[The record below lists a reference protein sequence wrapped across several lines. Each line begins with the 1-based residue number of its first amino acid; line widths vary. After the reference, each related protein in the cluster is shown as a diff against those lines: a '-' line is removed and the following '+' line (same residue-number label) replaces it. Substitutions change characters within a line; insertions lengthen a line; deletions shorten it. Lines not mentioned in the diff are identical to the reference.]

1 MKTTMTRMM
10 EHSAENQKHRTMNF
24 CSLVLA
30 LIAVTLGW
38 GTAGAQ
44 AQSVHGVGT
53 ANTIPVWTNSTTIGN
68 SLMMQSGGNVS
79 VNGGLAATTL
89 SGNGSSVTNV
99 NALTLGGLGSSAFA
113 QVGAQNTFTTT
124 QTIEGNLNLTGS
136 INDTLTLQGN
146 VTDSSG
152 EESANVI
159 GGFGGSGSVPGNSV
173 ASGVV
178 GATIAGGGGTLPGF
192 PGPNTVTAA
201 WGTVGGGS
209 GNTASRFATV
219 GGGTSN
225 SASGFGFGTVGGGR
239 SNTAGEFSTVA
250 GGDGN
255 TASGLDATVPGGFAN
270 TAAGEGSFA
279 AGKEATANNNGSFV
293 WSDNSSGGL
302 SDTGAN
308 SFVARASGGFTFY
321 TAPGTST
328 GATLMSGSG
337 SWSSLSDRSVKA
349 NFMLVDGKALLATLA
364 ALPIATWNYTAQAD
378 SIRHMGPTAQDFRAA
393 FGLGEDERHISTV
406 DSEGVALAAIQALYK
421 LSQEQVQLSQQQV
434 QELTRQVN
442 ELQNQMARLTGTR

>member
-1 MKTTMTRMM
+1 M
-10 EHSAENQKHRTMNF
+10 
-24 CSLVLA
+24 
-30 LIAVTLGW
+30 TLG
-38 GTAGAQ
+38 
-44 AQSVHGVGT
+44 
-53 ANTIPVWTNSTTIGN
+53 NSI
-68 SLMMQSGGNVS
+68 MMQSGGNVS
-79 VNGGLAATTL
+79 VSGGLAATTL

-209 GNTASRFATV
+209 GNTANRFGTV

-250 GGDGN
+250 GG
-255 TASGLDATVPGGFAN
+255 TATP
-270 TAAGEGSFA
+270 
-279 AGKEATANNNGSFV
+279 
-293 WSDNSSGGL
+293 
-302 SDTGAN
+302 
-308 SFVARASGGFTFY
+308 
-321 TAPGTST
+321 
-328 GATLMSGSG
+328 
-337 SWSSLSDRSVKA
+337 
-349 NFMLVDGKALLATLA
+349 LA
-364 ALPIATWNYTAQAD
+364 ALTRPYPVVLQIRPPGKAASPPEKRLQLTTTAAL
-378 SIRHMGPTAQDFRAA
+378 SGAIIR
-393 FGLGEDERHISTV
+393 
-406 DSEGVALAAIQALYK
+406 VA
-421 LSQEQVQLSQQQV
+421 V
-434 QELTRQVN
+434 
-442 ELQNQMARLTGTR
+442 